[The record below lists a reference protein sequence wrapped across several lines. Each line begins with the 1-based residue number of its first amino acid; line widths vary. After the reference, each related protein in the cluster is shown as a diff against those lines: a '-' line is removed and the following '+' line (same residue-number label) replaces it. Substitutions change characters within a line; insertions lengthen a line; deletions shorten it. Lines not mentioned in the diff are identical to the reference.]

1 MIKVLRAQT
10 FRSEISA
17 VCICIFEQITQYRL
31 LWQQNR
37 YKHMSFRT
45 MAAIWLVHSMLV
57 QITLIFIV
65 NKKRNG
71 KKKKNM
77 CVHTN
82 ICTKKAGML
91 DTKNRW

>member
-1 MIKVLRAQT
+1 
-10 FRSEISA
+10 
-17 VCICIFEQITQYRL
+17 
-31 LWQQNR
+31 
-37 YKHMSFRT
+37 MSFRT